1 MSSIRKERDG
11 VKQSQLFPKPFID
24 RCCERNRN
32 RMRTE
37 FLRPIDGL
45 RLPEEYRALLRPGE
59 SEAGVNRAVHR
70 LPRFFYEVGSWEEA
84 HEIRLAPHFT
94 LAELM
99 LVDCREARLL
109 LSQFPHYVPCAIVL
123 HARFLEDFRR
133 EVDAPVF
140 VSANGGYRSP
150 AHQIGGAK
158 SIHAWGTAANIYRI
172 GDTFLDNAKS
182 IEKYGAIASSL
193 SRAVLVRPFGTGEK
207 ETDDHLHLDLGLV
220 SLTPHGCS
228 EAL

>member
-1 MSSIRKERDG
+1 
-11 VKQSQLFPKPFID
+11 
-24 RCCERNRN
+24 
-32 RMRTE
+32 MRTD

-45 RLPEEYRALLRPGE
+45 CLAEEYRALLRPGE
-59 SEAGVNRAVHR
+59 SETGATGNVHR
-70 LPRFFYEVGSWEEA
+70 LPRFFYEIGTWEEA

-109 LSQFPHYVPCAIVL
+109 LSQFPHYVPCAIL
-123 HARFLEDFRR
+123 LLARFLEAFRR

-140 VSANGGYRSP
+140 ISANGGYRSP

-172 GDTFLDNAKS
+172 GDTFLSDAKS
-182 IEKYGAIASSL
+182 IEKYRLIFASPGP
-193 SRAVLVRPFGTGEK
+193 ACFVRPVRPEYGK
-207 ETDDHLHLDLGLV
+207 NHHPLHHELGYA
-220 SLTPHGCS
+220 SLTPRECS
-228 EAL
+228 EAS